1 MIHKT
6 LIILFSLYAAFVPAV
21 FAGELLLYT
30 SQPAKDAQKTVET
43 FMAAHPGTDVKWF
56 RDGTTKLMTKLR
68 AELATGRVQPDL
80 LLISDMVTLESLKQ
94 ENLLL
99 AYKSPEAVN
108 FEAGLYDPQGYYY
121 STKLITTGIVYNTR
135 APFTPRH
142 WADLIRPE
150 CKNQVAMPSPLYSG
164 AALIHLATLTANPKL
179 GWEYYENLNQNQAR
193 AKGGNGGTFKAVAS
207 GEKPYG
213 MVVDFMAIRA
223 KAKGSPVNFVFP
235 EEGCSFVTEPVA
247 IMAGTKHLSAARSFV
262 DFLLSKQ
269 GQNLVKT
276 QGYIPARKD
285 TGAPD
290 GFPARSEIRTMA
302 FSPAKALAD
311 TEKNKQRFS
320 RIWKIRE

>member
-1 MIHKT
+1 MIKKI
-6 LIILFSLYAAFVPAV
+6 LIILFGLYVAFASTA
-21 FAGELLLYT
+21 FAEELLLYT

-43 FMAAHPGTDVKWF
+43 FMAAHPGIDVKWF

-68 AELATGRVQPDL
+68 AELATGQARPDL

-99 AYKSPEAVN
+99 AYKSSEAVN
-108 FEAGLYDPQGYYY
+108 FDVGLYDSQGFYY
-121 STKLITTGIVYNTR
+121 STKLITTGIVYNKR
-135 APFTPRH
+135 APLHPKH

-150 CKNQVAMPSPLYSG
+150 YKNQVAMPSPLYSG

-179 GWEYYENLNQNQAR
+179 GWEYYENLNRNQAR

-223 KAKGSPVNFVFP
+223 KAKGSPVVLVFP
-235 EEGCSFVTEPVA
+235 EEGSSFVTEPVA
-247 IMAGTKHLSAARSFV
+247 IMAGTKHVNAAHSFV

-269 GQNLVKT
+269 GQNLVRT
-276 QGYIPARKD
+276 QGYIPARNNM
-285 TGAPD
+285 GAPD
-290 GFPARSEIRTMA
+290 GFPVRAEIKTMA

-311 TEKNKQRFS
+311 TEKNKQQFS
-320 RIWKIRE
+320 QIWKIQ